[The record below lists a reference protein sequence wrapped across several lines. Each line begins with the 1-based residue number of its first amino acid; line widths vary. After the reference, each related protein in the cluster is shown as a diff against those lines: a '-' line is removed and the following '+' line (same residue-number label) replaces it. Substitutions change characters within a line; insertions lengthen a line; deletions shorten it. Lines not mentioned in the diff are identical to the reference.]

1 MVLVPLAASSA
12 PAVRRRLARDLS
24 DAGVPTTQTDDAC
37 LVLAELVG
45 NAVRHGAPLDG
56 GGLDVDW
63 VVRDGVVEV
72 RVTDGGG
79 GVPRQR
85 AAISPGAET
94 GRGLAIVDAVAASW
108 GVARARAGET
118 TVWARV
124 PR

>member
-12 PAVRRRLARDLS
+12 PAVRRQLAGDLHA
-24 DAGVPTTQTDDAC
+24 AGVPSTQCDDAC

-45 NAVRHGAPLDG
+45 NAIRHGAPLDG
-56 GGLDVDW
+56 GCLDVDW
-63 VVRDGVVEV
+63 IVHEGVVEV

-85 AAISPGAET
+85 NTTSGAES

-108 GVARARAGET
+108 GVARPRAGGT
-118 TVWARV
+118 TVWACVSR
-124 PR
+124 

>member
-12 PAVRRRLARDLS
+12 PAVRRCLARDLAV
-24 DAGVPTTQTDDAC
+24 AGVPATVADDAC

-45 NAVRHGAPLDG
+45 NAVRHGAPLG
-56 GGLDVDW
+56 AGGLEVDW
-63 VVRDGVVEV
+63 AIVDGSVEV

-85 AAISPGAET
+85 TPVPGAES
-94 GRGLAIVDAVAASW
+94 GRGLTIVDAVAATW
-108 GVARARAGET
+108 GVERPRSGET

-124 PR
+124 SC